1 MEQEQDTLW
10 TRSTGH
16 INTQK
21 EENGQQT
28 QRLGH
33 PSLTLLMDRCLMT
46 MNQAGMHRQTVF

>member
-33 PSLTLLMDRCLMT
+33 PSSTLLMDRCLMT
-46 MNQAGMHRQTVF
+46 MNQVGMHRQTVF